1 MNPETEKVVTDL
13 RERCGLDVE
22 HLVVRGLLPV
32 NIAKRWLV
40 RELYFEYAKEGKTL
54 EKRGRTYTNIKN
66 ELSVNYGV
74 SVSTIEKLVYR
85 KP

>member
-1 MNPETEKVVTDL
+1 MNPEAEKVIVDL
-13 RERCGLDVE
+13 RERCGIEVE

-32 NIAKRWLV
+32 SQAKKWLV
-40 RELYFEYAKEGKTL
+40 KELYFDYARMGKTL
-54 EKRGRTYTNIKN
+54 EKRGRTYANIKN

-85 KP
+85 K